1 MGAEEPEA
9 AEAGAE
15 ELEVAD
21 LGAEELEAAGTG
33 AEETEAAYLG
43 TKRGAGREGAD
54 SRPLKAAPGS
64 LEVPRMAWPCSCA
77 CLSQGKPRTFYEKGF
92 F

>member
-21 LGAEELEAAGTG
+21 LGAEELEAADPG

-43 TKRGAGREGAD
+43 AERGAGREGAD

-64 LEVPRMAWPCSCA
+64 LEDPLETVALLSSLPQPRQPPDI
-77 CLSQGKPRTFYEKGF
+77 L
-92 F
+92 